1 MFKEKK
7 KRWVVGVQKVT
18 KKISIHMSNSHLTD
32 KYSYRQAEN
41 IHSTH
46 AFTQGVNAL
55 IVVCCY
61 PDVSVSVTA

>member
-1 MFKEKK
+1 M
-7 KRWVVGVQKVT
+7 QKVT

-46 AFTQGVNAL
+46 AFTRGVNAL
-55 IVVCCY
+55 TVVCCY